1 MRNLGLR
8 AAFAQKTPWTC
19 PTCLQRQA
27 SYDRAAKRFST
38 KARRL
43 PPQTRKRIVL
53 VTCAT
58 TGTLGA
64 GTLVAVS
71 DEVKHGYNAA
81 ERTGRVASTLV
92 QCINE

>member
-1 MRNLGLR
+1 MRTFGHR
-8 AAFAQKTPWTC
+8 ATFAQKTPWTC

-27 SYDRAAKRFST
+27 SFDQAAKKFST
-38 KARRL
+38 KVRRL

-53 VTCAT
+53 LTCAT

>member
-8 AAFAQKTPWTC
+8 AAYAQKTPWTC

-27 SYDRAAKRFST
+27 FFERAAKRFST

-43 PPQTRKRIVL
+43 PPQKRTRIVL
-53 VTCAT
+53 LTCAT

-64 GTLVAVS
+64 ATLVAVS

-81 ERTGRVASTLV
+81 ERTGRVASTLLR
-92 QCINE
+92 CINE